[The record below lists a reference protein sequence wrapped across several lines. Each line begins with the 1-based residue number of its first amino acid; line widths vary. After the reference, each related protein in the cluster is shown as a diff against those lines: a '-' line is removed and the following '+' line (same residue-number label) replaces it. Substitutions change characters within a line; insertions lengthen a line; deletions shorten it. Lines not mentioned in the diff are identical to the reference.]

1 MSNENWYQSSGWYE
15 PLKSE
20 TEQAPAAAPVP
31 REKPKKKR
39 KTWPWVLGVVIGSLA
54 LVIGLSVALR
64 EEEPQEVTLPEFR
77 LPHSSER
84 SGQNEKDG
92 DSERTPAE
100 KNNGKSD
107 KLPSFREYF
116 DALYPAD
123 PAETVKV
130 EIPRGEAP
138 ADFRMAFSVGADGE
152 LSLQQ
157 LYERCS
163 PTVVGITGYVRG
175 KTAYSWGSGV
185 VLSEDGLIITN
196 THVIDG
202 CNRAVVTLY
211 NDEEYEA
218 ELIGADSISDIAV
231 LKIEAHG
238 LPAAVFGDSAT
249 LTVGQQVA
257 AIGNPLGEQFR
268 MTLTDG
274 IISAISRD
282 INYNG
287 RSMTLMQTNAA
298 LNEGNSGG
306 PLFNLR
312 GEVVGITNMKMM
324 SSVSSIEGIGFAIP
338 TSTVLTVV
346 NGILQDGKVVGR
358 TSIGITV
365 GPIPEDAKAEY
376 DLPDGLYI
384 AAVVPGSD
392 ADAKGLKTG
401 DILMK
406 VNGVTVTKTQ
416 DVVEIKDQFSVGD
429 ELRFTI
435 WRNGETFEVSVAL
448 VDTNDVYG

>member
-1 MSNENWYQSSGWYE
+1 MSNENWVQSGGWYE

-20 TEQAPAAAPVP
+20 TEQPPAAAPVP
-31 REKPKKKR
+31 QEKPKKKR
-39 KTWPWVLGVVIGSLA
+39 KSWPWVLGVILGSLA
-54 LVIGLSVALR
+54 LVIVLSLALR

-84 SGQNEKDG
+84 ADRSGEDGKTG
-92 DSERTPAE
+92 DSERTPFG
-100 KNNGKSD
+100 NDDGKSD

-116 DALYPAD
+116 DALYPND

-138 ADFRMAFSVGADGE
+138 DGFRMAFSAGADEE

-185 VLSEDGLIITN
+185 ILSEDGLVITN

-231 LKIEAHG
+231 LKIEARG
-238 LPAAVFGDSAT
+238 LPAAVFGDSAA

-306 PLFNLR
+306 PLFNMR

-346 NGILQDGKVVGR
+346 NGILENGKVVGR
-358 TSIGITV
+358 ASIGITV
-365 GPIPEDAKAEY
+365 GPIPEDAWSTVRA
-376 DLPDGLYI
+376 DGRD
-384 AAVVPGSD
+384 VG
-392 ADAKGLKTG
+392 KGLIMMTLAAFACFGAMYATG
-401 DILMK
+401 AWCYGWYLK
-406 VNGVTVTKTQ
+406 ASVVTVLATLAGVTVYWLFHRKP
-416 DVVEIKDQFSVGD
+416 
-429 ELRFTI
+429 
-435 WRNGETFEVSVAL
+435 AH
-448 VDTNDVYG
+448 